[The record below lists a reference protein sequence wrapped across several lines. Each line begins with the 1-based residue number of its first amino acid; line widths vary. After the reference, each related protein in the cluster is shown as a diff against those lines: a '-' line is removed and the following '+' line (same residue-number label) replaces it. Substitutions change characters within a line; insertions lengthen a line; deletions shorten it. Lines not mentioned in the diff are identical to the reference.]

1 MPPYHW
7 DMRRGLYFVL
17 MVVLVLRGLT
27 GTAMAAGVLPPL
39 LPASAPHAQEHSH
52 VVAAEAAYPTS
63 QEHRTDQ
70 AAQAMAAEMQ
80 EGDHAIAHHDDHAV
94 HAAAASACDG
104 ELVGCAA
111 HDHHSA
117 ACSACEICHSAMLDA
132 APAASCALRR
142 PGTPLPT
149 ASARFDSAPPAL
161 TIKPPIA

>member
-1 MPPYHW
+1 
-7 DMRRGLYFVL
+7 MRRGLYFVL

-52 VVAAEAAYPTS
+52 LVAAEAAYATS
-63 QEHRTDQ
+63 QEHTTDQ

-117 ACSACEICHSAMLDA
+117 ACSACEICHSAMLDT
-132 APAASCALRR
+132 PDQSRLTPSQ
-142 PGTPLPT
+142 PGNTLPPT
-149 ASARFDSAPPAL
+149 ADRFDSAPAAL
-161 TIKPPIA
+161 AIKPPIA